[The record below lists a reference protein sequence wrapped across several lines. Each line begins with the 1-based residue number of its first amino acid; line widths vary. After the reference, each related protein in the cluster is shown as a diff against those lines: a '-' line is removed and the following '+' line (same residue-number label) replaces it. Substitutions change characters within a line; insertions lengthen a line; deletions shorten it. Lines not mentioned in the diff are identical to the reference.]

1 MRPLHLLCTGKKQFI
16 TEFLKSSLRQI
27 KAAKL
32 ATEGFLGE
40 KNSVHEIF
48 IKTAIVINI

>member
-1 MRPLHLLCTGKKQFI
+1 MHLKK
-16 TEFLKSSLRQI
+16 KSSLRQI
-27 KAAKL
+27 KTAKL
-32 ATEGFLGE
+32 ATEGFLE